1 MPATGTR
8 APADNTVRQP
18 RGRREA
24 LLTWI
29 APFTGDP
36 VRAWRHRLLATLLV
50 GLALLASVP
59 YAIGMAAAIR
69 GGDMTIVVVDTTV
82 FGVLIGAILARRAP
96 FALRAS
102 LLVVLPMLLGSFLLV
117 RYGFATSG
125 FVWLF
130 VGPIFAA
137 LLFGVRTSFLT
148 IAGMALLLASIGT
161 AMAQGL
167 LQWPLHVAD
176 ELRGWI
182 VTSASLLPLCLLVSY
197 SIGRIFEGL
206 AAEVMARRAAEED
219 AERQHQLA
227 AIGMATAALAHDVNN
242 LLQPIL
248 SSLEFLRHDSMLRAE
263 HQALVT
269 YLIDQTGR
277 ARATIRRSLH
287 FARPQG
293 GLREPIRLREVVPE
307 TVRSLQAVVPRQVTL
322 SFASTNAPSAD
333 PHLLADPAELQQLLM
348 LQVMGAVRNL
358 GEIGPLQ
365 VVLADVTVTPG
376 MLVGMPHA
384 ALQAGSTA
392 GALFM
397 VYPDTESIDEV
408 VSQLATARPLAQVM
422 RDAPQVAAMQTA
434 NAITQSLGGIALVR
448 RCASGD
454 PCLGFV
460 LPQSEATPVPMATGE
475 WQVAA
480 ARQEAPATT
489 SETTP
494 SPTPCIM
501 VVDDEPQV
509 LNATGR
515 LLERLGYRTI
525 RINDP
530 LEVMSRLADVTDR
543 PDLLLADVSMPVLDG
558 IELARLVR
566 AVHRELPIVLM
577 SGHMGVLQDDPTA
590 DTLVTAVL
598 PKPFTSRELG
608 DTLARALQRVRQPA

>member
-1 MPATGTR
+1 MPAIGTR

-18 RGRREA
+18 LGWREA

-29 APFTGDP
+29 APYTGDP
-36 VRAWRHRLLATLLV
+36 VLAWRHRLLASLLV

-59 YAIGMAAAIR
+59 YAIGVAAAIR

-82 FGVLIGAILARRAP
+82 FGILIGAILARRAP

-137 LLFGVRTSFLT
+137 LLFGVRTSLIT
-148 IAGMALLLASIGT
+148 IAFMALLLAGIGT
-161 AMAQGL
+161 AMVQGL
-167 LQWPLHVAD
+167 LRWPMHVAD

-182 VTSASLLPLCLLVSY
+182 VTSASLLPLSILVSY

-219 AERQHQLA
+219 ADRQHQLA

-248 SSLEFLRHDSMLRAE
+248 SSLEFLRHDSVLRAE

-293 GLREPIRLREVVPE
+293 GVRETIRLKEVVQE

-322 SFASTNAPSAD
+322 SFVSTMAPSVER
-333 PHLLADPAELQQLLM
+333 HLQADPAELQQMLM
-348 LQVMGAVRNL
+348 LQVMGAVRN
-358 GEIGPLQ
+358 IGQVGALQ
-365 VVLADVTVTPG
+365 VVLADVTVTPAMLIG
-376 MLVGMPHA
+376 MRDATLRSGT
-384 ALQAGSTA
+384 TA
-392 GALFM
+392 GALLM
-397 VYPDTESIDEV
+397 VYPDTESTADV
-408 VSQLATARPLAQVM
+408 LSHLATARPIEQARLNEALPI
-422 RDAPQVAAMQTA
+422 DMQTV
-434 NAITQSLGGIALVR
+434 NAVVQSLGGVAVLR
-448 RCASGD
+448 PRASGD
-454 PCLGFV
+454 PCLGLV
-460 LPQSEATPVPMATGE
+460 LPLTDAAPAPMATGE
-475 WQVAA
+475 WQVAT
-480 ARQEAPATT
+480 ARQEPLIT
-489 SETTP
+489 SSDPTP
-494 SPTPCIM
+494 STSPCIM

-515 LLERLGYRTI
+515 LLERLGYSTI
-525 RINDP
+525 RIEDP
-530 LEVMSRLADVTDR
+530 REVVTRLSEVTDR

-558 IELARLVR
+558 VELARQVR
-566 AVHRELPIVLM
+566 AAHPELPIVLM
-577 SGHMGVLQDDPTA
+577 SGHMGVLQDDPSA

-608 DTLARALQRVRQPA
+608 DTLARALQRARQPA

>member
-1 MPATGTR
+1 M
-8 APADNTVRQP
+8 
-18 RGRREA
+18 
-24 LLTWI
+24 
-29 APFTGDP
+29 
-36 VRAWRHRLLATLLV
+36 AWRHRLLAKLLV

-82 FGVLIGAILARRAP
+82 FGTLIGAILARRAP
-96 FALRAS
+96 FALRAG
-102 LLVVLPMLLGSFLLV
+102 LLVVLPMLLGSFLLA

-137 LLFGVRTSFLT
+137 LLFGVRTSVVT
-148 IAGMALLLASIGT
+148 IAFMALLLASIGM
-161 AMAQGL
+161 AMVRGL
-167 LQWPLHVAD
+167 LHWPMHVAD

-182 VTSASLLPLCLLVSY
+182 VTSASLLPLSILVSF
-197 SIGRIFEGL
+197 SIGRLFEGL
-206 AAEVMARRAAEED
+206 AAEVRARRAAEDD

-248 SSLEFLRHDSMLRAE
+248 SSLEFLRHDSVLRAE

-269 YLIDQTGR
+269 TLIEQTGR

-293 GLREPIRLREVVPE
+293 GIREPVRLCEVVPE

-322 SFASTNAPSAD
+322 SFVSTNNAPSAD
-333 PHLLADPAELQQLLM
+333 PYLLADPAELQQLLM

-358 GEIGPLQ
+358 GEVGPLQ
-365 VVLADVTVTPG
+365 VVLTDVTVTPG
-376 MLVGMPHA
+376 MLAGMTPA

-422 RDAPQVAAMQTA
+422 RDAPVVAAMQTV
-434 NAITQSLGGIALVR
+434 NAIAQSLGGIALVR
-448 RCASGD
+448 RCPSGD

-460 LPQSEATPVPMATGE
+460 LPLSEATPVPMATGE

-480 ARQEAPATT
+480 ARQEARATM
-489 SETTP
+489 SDPTP
-494 SPTPCIM
+494 SPTTCIM
-501 VVDDEPQV
+501 VVDDESQV
-509 LNATGR
+509 LNATAR
-515 LLERLGYRTI
+515 LLERLGYTTI
-525 RINDP
+525 RISDP
-530 LEVMSRLADVTDR
+530 HEVMSRLADVTNR

-558 IELARLVR
+558 IELARQVR
-566 AVHRELPIVLM
+566 AAHPDLPIVLM
-577 SGHMGVLQDDPTA
+577 SGHMGVLQDDPAA

-598 PKPFTSRELG
+598 PKPFTSQELG
-608 DTLARALQRVRQPA
+608 GTLTRALHRVRQPA